1 MRLVHS
7 SEAQGDAANEK
18 IAALL
23 NTIREDQL
31 RAWVERIAVPR
42 HFVVEAEQN
51 RKTATWLEGLFQS
64 WGYRTQSQGSH
75 ANIVALPETKP
86 ARAILVGAHYD
97 TVPESPG
104 ADDNGSAVAAMLGCA
119 AACSLWRPEL
129 PVMFVAFNREEE
141 HLTGSSDF
149 VASWLPKSGI
159 QVECAHVLEMVGFAS
174 SAPGSQKIPTG
185 LPIQIPDR
193 ADFLGLLANGESSA
207 AMEYV
212 IKRACTY
219 VPGFPV
225 IGLKVQ
231 LGIERVFPV
240 LARSDHVPFWQAG
253 GRAVMWTDTSEFRNS
268 NYHTHRD
275 LPDTLNYTF
284 LANVT
289 RLLTASVIEQASGL

>member
-7 SEAQGDAANEK
+7 SEARGDAANEK
-18 IAALL
+18 VSALL
-23 NTIREDQL
+23 NTIREEQL

-42 HFVVEAEQN
+42 HFVIEAEQN
-51 RKTATWLEGLFQS
+51 RATARWLEGLFQS
-64 WGYRTQSQGSH
+64 WGYRTQNQGPH
-75 ANIVALPETKP
+75 ANIVALPESKP
-86 ARAILVGAHYD
+86 VRAILVGAHYD

-104 ADDNGSAVAAMLGCA
+104 ADDNGSAVAALLGCA

-129 PVMFVAFNREEE
+129 PVIFVAFNREEE

-149 VASWLPKSGI
+149 VASWLPESGI
-159 QVECAHVLEMVGFAS
+159 EIECAHVLEMVGFAS
-174 SAPGSQKIPTG
+174 SEPGSQKVPTG
-185 LPIQIPDR
+185 LPIKIPDR
-193 ADFLGLLANGESSA
+193 ADFLGLLATDESSA
-207 AMEYV
+207 AMECV

-219 VPGFPV
+219 LPDFPV

-231 LGIERVFPV
+231 VGIERVFPV

-253 GRAVMWTDTSEFRNS
+253 GRAVMWTDTSEFRNP